1 MKAMCSDK
9 HDSILRDTREAVQ
22 RFHWDTVW
30 LELQKN
36 VPTLMSLLINLV
48 RRPAESK
55 PLLCLLAS
63 QIVKAR
69 HQRMGL
75 VQRAVSVMLY
85 GNGTAKQVFM

>member
-1 MKAMCSDK
+1 MTPSYGTQGKPYNAS
-9 HDSILRDTREAVQ
+9 TGT
-22 RFHWDTVW
+22 DTVW